1 MEGAGAAVADPPADL
16 EQKRREAEA
25 ASGGEQAAG
34 DGSEPGAQA
43 PEGEGAVEP
52 VGDGSEGGAAAEH
65 EGEAPGE
72 GEGEQAVPA
81 LAIPGGGP
89 LNLQVGGQKPDKSTV
104 KLRGGSIEVAGG
116 GQLKK
121 GEVVNLL
128 VKVRVDEVHFVD
140 KHDNSTGDI
149 TQSERRHIAKMI
161 GVEKV
166 E

>member
-1 MEGAGAAVADPPADL
+1 MENGAAVADPPADL
-16 EQKRREAEA
+16 DQKRREAEEGTEGQGE
-25 ASGGEQAAG
+25 GGEQTA
-34 DGSEPGAQA
+34 
-43 PEGEGAVEP
+43 
-52 VGDGSEGGAAAEH
+52 EGGAQEPPHPDGGEGAAEH

-72 GEGEQAVPA
+72 GEGEQAAPA
-81 LAIPGGGP
+81 LAISAGDT
-89 LNLQVGGQKPDKSTV
+89 LNLQVGGAKPDKSTV

-140 KHDNSTGDI
+140 KHDNSTGDL
-149 TQSERRHIAKMI
+149 TQAERRHIAKMI

>member
-1 MEGAGAAVADPPADL
+1 MEGSGAAVADPPADL
-16 EQKRREAEA
+16 EQKRKEAEA
-25 ASGGEQAAG
+25 A
-34 DGSEPGAQA
+34 
-43 PEGEGAVEP
+43 EGEGEP
-52 VGDGSEGGAAAEH
+52 GEGDAGEGGEGTPQGEDSAAEH
-65 EGEAPGE
+65 EGEKPGE
-72 GEGEQAVPA
+72 GEGEQAPPS
-81 LAIPGGGP
+81 LAIPGGGQ
-89 LNLQVGGQKPDKSTV
+89 LNLSVGGQTPDKSTV

>member
-1 MEGAGAAVADPPADL
+1 MLPNRREFPVEGSGAALAEPPADL
-16 EQKRREAEA
+16 GAKRDEAEA
-25 ASGGEQAAG
+25 AAAAGEGGEGQE
-34 DGSEPGAQA
+34 SGATGA
-43 PEGEGAVEP
+43 EGGE
-52 VGDGSEGGAAAEH
+52 GAAAEH
-65 EGEAPGE
+65 EGEAPGA
-72 GEGEQAVPA
+72 GEQAVPA
-81 LAIPGGGP
+81 LAIAGGGQ
-89 LNLQVGGQKPDKSTV
+89 LNLTVGGEKPDKSTV

-140 KHDNSTGDI
+140 KHDNSTGDVI
-149 TQSERRHIAKMI
+149 QAERRHIAKMI

>member
-1 MEGAGAAVADPPADL
+1 MEGATAEMEAPAEGLSPEEEELQRQAEGAEDSAGEGA
-16 EQKRREAEA
+16 
-25 ASGGEQAAG
+25 GEQA
-34 DGSEPGAQA
+34 EPGTD
-43 PEGEGAVEP
+43 GEET
-52 VGDGSEGGAAAEH
+52 AEH
-65 EGEAPGE
+65 QGEAPGE
-72 GEGEQAVPA
+72 GAGEQAAPP
-81 LAIPGGGP
+81 LAIPGGGS
-89 LNLQVGGQKPDKSTV
+89 LNLQVGGQTPDKSTV

-149 TQSERRHIAKMI
+149 TQAERRHIAKMI

>member
-1 MEGAGAAVADPPADL
+1 MEAATVEETEL
-16 EQKRREAEA
+16 ERKRREQAEA
-25 ASGGEQAAG
+25 A
-34 DGSEPGAQA
+34 
-43 PEGEGAVEP
+43 GEG
-52 VGDGSEGGAAAEH
+52 GKGEGTE
-65 EGEAPGE
+65 PGE
-72 GEGEQAVPA
+72 GEQGEGQEPAGQGEGQGSGEQAEGEGEKPGEGAGEQAVPA
-81 LAIPGGGP
+81 LAIPGGGQ
-89 LNLQVGGQKPDKSTV
+89 LNLQVGGQRPDKSTV

-149 TQSERRHIAKMI
+149 TQAERRHIAKMI